1 MSQLL
6 TIIQQRN
13 FDGNSGKKGLNV
25 NAVHPGYVD
34 TDMTSHKGN
43 LTIEQGAEAPL
54 HLALLP
60 ENDPTKGCFVWFN
73 KEIVNWFG
81 NSTSAKV

>member
-1 MSQLL
+1 MGVTAL
-6 TIIQQRN
+6 TLIQQRN

-34 TDMTSHKGN
+34 TDMTSHKGT

-54 HLALLP
+54 YLALLP
-60 ENDPTKGCFVWFN
+60 VNDPTKGCFVWSN
-73 KEIVNWFG
+73 KEIIDWFG
-81 NSTSAKV
+81 NSTPKV